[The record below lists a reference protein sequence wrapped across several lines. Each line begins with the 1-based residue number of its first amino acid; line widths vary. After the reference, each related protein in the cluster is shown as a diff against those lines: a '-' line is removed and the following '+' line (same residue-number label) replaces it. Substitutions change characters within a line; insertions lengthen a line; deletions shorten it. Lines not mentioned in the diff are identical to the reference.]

1 MVLPARTKY
10 LVVGAGLHGLSTAY
24 HLGKELA
31 ARGRARAPTS

>member
-24 HLGKELA
+24 HLGKELEPA
-31 ARGRARAPTS
+31 VRARAPTS